1 MAIKKTLGQILKEK
15 RLAASLSQAEVSGHF
30 GYSTPQFISNWERDV
45 SAPPVDIL
53 KKIAALYGI
62 SGDEMLELMINQKVQ
77 EITKDMRRKFYGR

>member
-1 MAIKKTLGQILKEK
+1 MRDKKTLGEILKAK
-15 RLAASLSQAEVSGHF
+15 RIAANISQATVAQHF

-53 KKIAALYGI
+53 KKIAALYGV

-77 EITKDMRRKFYGR
+77 EITKDMRRRFGGR